1 MVRLAGSSCL
11 SALTIFA
18 LRLLLFAQTFE
29 MIHVCFSEYALPRKS
44 QDHII
49 TGLSVFTL
57 SVFTLLGLTAPHDF
71 GQAQQSEE
79 KVKHRKASDNTVP
92 SFPW

>member
-1 MVRLAGSSCL
+1 
-11 SALTIFA
+11 
-18 LRLLLFAQTFE
+18 
-29 MIHVCFSEYALPRKS
+29 MIHVRFSDYALPRKA

-57 SVFTLLGLTAPHDF
+57 FFGVLGLTAPHDF

-79 KVKHRKASDNTVP
+79 KGKHRKASDNVVL